1 MNTDEAVARIMKV
14 IENYHEQAVDPNIL
28 WSQERED
35 AALKAILK
43 AVLDELIILLV
54 REAVKDVMECLSQQK
69 PTDMN

>member
-1 MNTDEAVARIMKV
+1 MNIDEAVARIMKV
-14 IENYHEQAVDPNIL
+14 IENYHEQAANPTIPFGPE
-28 WSQERED
+28 QED

-43 AVLDELIILLV
+43 AVLEELMKLLV